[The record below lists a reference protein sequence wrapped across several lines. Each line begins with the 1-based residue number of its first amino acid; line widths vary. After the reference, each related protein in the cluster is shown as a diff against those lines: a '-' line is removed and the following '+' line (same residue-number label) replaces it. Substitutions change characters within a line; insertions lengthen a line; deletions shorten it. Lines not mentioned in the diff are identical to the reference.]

1 LKQLKSLFK
10 GNIMALK
17 ISISTSN
24 VGVPFT
30 DAYARITNIFGNKD
44 QVQYQVSVSANA
56 DARQA
61 NAQEVA
67 QHAFYCPTPQGNLM
81 DGLYADLKQ
90 QVGFEDAQDC

>member
-1 LKQLKSLFK
+1 
-10 GNIMALK
+10 MALK
-17 ISISTSN
+17 ISIQNSS

-30 DAYARITNIFGNKD
+30 EAYARITNIFGNKD

-67 QHAFYCPTPQGNLM
+67 SHAFYCATPQGTLM
-81 DGLYADLKQ
+81 DGLYADLKLQ
-90 QVGFEDAQDC
+90 AGFENAEDC

>member
-1 LKQLKSLFK
+1 
-10 GNIMALK
+10 MALK

-30 DAYARITNIFGNKD
+30 EAYARITNIHGNKT
-44 QVQYQVSVSANA
+44 QVQYQVSVSANS

-67 QHAFYCPTPQGNLM
+67 QHAFYCPTPTGNLM
-81 DGLYADLKQ
+81 ESLYADLKK
-90 QVGFEDAQDC
+90 QVGFENAEDC

>member
-1 LKQLKSLFK
+1 
-10 GNIMALK
+10 MALK
-17 ISISTSN
+17 ISITNSN
-24 VGVPFT
+24 VGVPFAE
-30 DAYARITNIFGNKD
+30 AYARITNIHGNKD

-56 DARQA
+56 EARQA

-67 QHAFYCPTPQGNLM
+67 QHAFYCATPTGNLM

>member
-1 LKQLKSLFK
+1 
-10 GNIMALK
+10 MALK

-30 DAYARITNIFGNKD
+30 DAYARITNIHGDKD
-44 QVQYQVSVSANA
+44 QCQYQVSVSANA

-67 QHAFYCPTPQGNLM
+67 QHAFYCATPTDNLM
-81 DGLYADLKQ
+81 ASLYADLKN
-90 QVGFEDAQDC
+90 QVGFETAIDC

>member
-1 LKQLKSLFK
+1 
-10 GNIMALK
+10 MALK
-17 ISISTSN
+17 ISITNSN
-24 VGVPFT
+24 VGVPFAE
-30 DAYARITNIFGNKD
+30 AYARITNIHGNKY

-67 QHAFYCPTPQGNLM
+67 QHAFYCATPTGNLM

-90 QVGFEDAQDC
+90 QVGFEGAEDC

>member
-1 LKQLKSLFK
+1 
-10 GNIMALK
+10 MALK
-17 ISISTSN
+17 ISIPTSN

-61 NAQEVA
+61 NA
-67 QHAFYCPTPQGNLM
+67 PN
-81 DGLYADLKQ
+81 
-90 QVGFEDAQDC
+90 

>member
-1 LKQLKSLFK
+1 
-10 GNIMALK
+10 MALK
-17 ISISTSN
+17 ISIQTSN
-24 VGVPFT
+24 VGVPFA

-56 DARQA
+56 DARHA

-90 QVGFEDAQDC
+90 QVGFEDAEDV

>member
-1 LKQLKSLFK
+1 
-10 GNIMALK
+10 MALK
-17 ISISTSN
+17 ISIQNSN

-30 DAYARITNIFGNKD
+30 EAYARITNIFGNKD

-67 QHAFYCPTPQGNLM
+67 SHAFYCATPQGNLM
-81 DGLYADLKQ
+81 DGLYAHLKTQ
-90 QVGFEDAQDC
+90 AGFENAIDC

>member
-1 LKQLKSLFK
+1 
-10 GNIMALK
+10 MALK

-30 DAYARITNIFGNKD
+30 EAYARITNIHANKD
-44 QVQYQVSVSANA
+44 QCQYQVSVSASA

-67 QHAFYCPTPQGNLM
+67 AHAFYCPTPTDNLM
-81 DGLYADLKQ
+81 KSLYTDLKNQ
-90 QVGFEDAQDC
+90 SGFENAIDC